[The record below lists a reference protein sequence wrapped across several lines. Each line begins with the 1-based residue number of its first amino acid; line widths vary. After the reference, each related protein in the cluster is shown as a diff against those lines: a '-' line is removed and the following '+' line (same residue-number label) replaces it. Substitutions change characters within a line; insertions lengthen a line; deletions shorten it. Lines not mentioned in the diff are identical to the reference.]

1 MKSMITKFLK
11 KLEDL
16 YSLRDWRDW
25 FSNAMALLFA
35 IILPISYIY
44 TFPHFIA
51 HGNYFLIVVDIILW
65 LLIVLRAFIKSTAA
79 YARHI
84 FWMVI
89 FYTLTLSFFVALGP
103 NYARPGWMVLCAVLA
118 AIFYGV
124 RGAIISSVL
133 NVIILLILYFVCEAS
148 SVEWAL
154 AHKDGLMNWLVFT
167 GNLGVL
173 SLASSVSVGFLIG
186 RLNRSLHAERLTK
199 EDLQESELELKKIFN
214 SSHDAF
220 IIHEINGRILDVN
233 DRMLAMYGLSREEA
247 LSMSIADISSAD
259 SDIVL
264 GRDYAKLAID
274 GENPMFEWQAKRPN
288 DDKVFDVEVGLKKL
302 NWRGR
307 EVILASIRDLTERR
321 SAEADRERVQA
332 QLVQA
337 QKMEAMG
344 TLAGGIAHDF
354 NNVLGGIMGGL
365 GLVEILLKKENLEDG
380 DKIRAYLQT
389 AIESSKR
396 AAEMTK
402 QLLTLSRKREL
413 KMVPVFVRN
422 SINQVMNICRNS
434 LPKSVD
440 LDFQSVDPSLQ
451 VYADP
456 TQIEQVLLNLC
467 VNASH
472 AMTLMR
478 TEGERQGGKLSVAA
492 KPVICDRE
500 FFFLHPNSVLGTTYV
515 QIRVEDT
522 GVGMD
527 QDGRQRIFEPFY
539 TTKAQDVGT
548 GLGLAISYAIVRQ
561 HGGFIDVY
569 SEPGKGSMFTV
580 YLPQMETAAT
590 SPVRER
596 PKIVKGSGRIL
607 VVDDEEPV
615 LSVARGILEQ
625 CGYEVIT
632 ANSAMQGIDLFEKAH
647 DCIDAVVLDNSMPG
661 MSGLSVHLA
670 MRSIDPDVR
679 VMLCSGFMDDA
690 TLSHGREMGIK
701 EFIDKPYSIEEFS
714 KMIKKLLLGKNE

>member
-1 MKSMITKFLK
+1 MKCMITKFLK

-16 YSLRDWRDW
+16 YSLHDWREW

-51 HGNYFLIVVDIILW
+51 HGNYFFIVVDIVLW
-65 LLIVLRAFIKSTAA
+65 LLIVLRAFIKGTAG

-84 FWMVI
+84 FWIVI

-133 NVIILLILYFVCEAS
+133 NVIILLILYFVCDATT
-148 SVEWAL
+148 VEWAL
-154 AHKDGLMNWLVFT
+154 AHKDGLLTWLVFT

-186 RLNRSLHAERLTK
+186 RLNRSLYAERRTK
-199 EDLQESELELKKIFN
+199 EELQESERELKKIFN

-220 IIHEINGRILDVN
+220 IIHGSNSRILDVN
-233 DRMLAMYGLSREEA
+233 DRMLAMYGLSRDEA
-247 LSMSIADISSAD
+247 LSISIADISS
-259 SDIVL
+259 SDTDMTL
-264 GRDYAKLAID
+264 GEKYWQSAMD
-274 GENPMFEWQAKRPN
+274 GKDPVFEWKARRPGDN
-288 DDKVFDVEVGLKKL
+288 TIFDVEVGLKKL
-302 NWRGR
+302 NWRGG
-307 EVILASIRDLTERR
+307 EVVILASVRDLTERKR
-321 SAEADRERVQA
+321 AAADRERVQA

-365 GLVEILLKKENLEDG
+365 GLVEILLRKENLADG

-389 AIESSKR
+389 AIESAER

-413 KMVPVFVRN
+413 KMTPVFVRN
-422 SINQVMNICRNS
+422 SINHVMNICRNS

-440 LDFQSVDPSLQ
+440 LDFQSVDSSLQ

-478 TEGERQGGKLSVAA
+478 AEGERQGGKLIVAA
-492 KPVICDRE
+492 EPVNCDQA
-500 FFFLHPNSVLGTTYV
+500 FFYLHPASILGSTYV
-515 QIRVEDT
+515 RIRVEDT

-527 QDGRQRIFEPFY
+527 EDSRKRIFEPFY
-539 TTKAQDVGT
+539 TTKEQGVGT
-548 GLGLAISYAIVRQ
+548 GLGLAITYAIVSQ

-580 YLPQMETAAT
+580 YLPQMETAAI
-590 SPVRER
+590 SLVRER
-596 PKIVKGSGRIL
+596 PNIVKGSGCIL

-615 LSVARGILEQ
+615 LSVAKGILEQ

-632 ANSAMQGIDLFEKAH
+632 ANSAQEAIELFEKAH
-647 DCIDAVVLDNSMPG
+647 GRIDAVVLDNSMPG
-661 MSGLSVHLA
+661 MSGLGVYLA
-670 MRSIDPDVR
+670 MRGIDSNVKA
-679 VMLCSGFMDDA
+679 MLCSGFMDEA
-690 TLSHGREMGIK
+690 TLNKGREMGIK

-714 KMIKKLLLGKNE
+714 KKIKKIIE